1 MRRSTKAA
9 LSFSLF
15 LALGAA
21 QAEANSGF
29 CSTSLRDFQLD
40 PAIMGEGFTVDY
52 MDDGA
57 AQISCVDCQDIRT
70 ISIFIGAGDDREQG
84 LRDGTLTSESLTK
97 NCQKNGPDCT
107 AKTFVEGPSIGYVL
121 DNKVLAKAQRKYV
134 LYNGG
139 KVLTLRATA
148 TEADRAKVS
157 ANADA
162 VFQSLLP
169 KLHCGA

>member
-1 MRRSTKAA
+1 MNKSAKAA

-29 CSTSLRDFQLD
+29 CASKISDLQLD
-40 PAIMGEGFTVDY
+40 ASVMGAGFTVEY

-57 AQISCVDCQDIRT
+57 AQISCVDCEDIRT
-70 ISIFIGAGDDREQG
+70 ITIFMGMNDDREKG
-84 LRDGTLTSESLTK
+84 LRDGTMTSEELTK
-97 NCQKNGPDCT
+97 NCLKSDPNCT
-107 AKTFVEGPSIGYVL
+107 AKTFVEGPSVGYVL
-121 DNKVLAKAQRKYV
+121 DNKIATKAQRKYV

-139 KVLTLRATA
+139 RVVTLRGTA
-148 TEADRAKVS
+148 AEADRAKIS
-157 ANADA
+157 ANTDT
-162 VFQSLLP
+162 VFRSILP